1 MNNLLNKFVVSNIL
15 FYICSTINEKEM
27 EAMEAITINT
37 LADKLCTSKD
47 ALRLWCNRNGLKVS
61 NELTQPQIKEI
72 AQAYSIPNSR
82 RSDEVVKAAKA
93 ILASFQVQQTQAV
106 NVVVNNHMAEN
117 KTTEKETEK
126 EVKVVAEQ
134 PKADISQIWLR
145 VVFGCAIA
153 WQIVHTAILEESVS
167 PVHGIWGWV
176 LAGVFALGVQF
187 TAFML
192 TLKSNKKVFLVFS
205 SIIEL
210 GINILVYFPW
220 VDAAK
225 VLIAVTAAF
234 SIFSYSELI
243 IKK

>member
-1 MNNLLNKFVVSNIL
+1 
-15 FYICSTINEKEM
+15 
-27 EAMEAITINT
+27 MEAITINS

-47 ALRLWCNRNGLKVS
+47 ALRLWCNRNGLKVG

-82 RSDEVVKAAKA
+82 RSDEVVKAAKE

-106 NVVVNNHMAEN
+106 NVVVNNHIE
-117 KTTEKETEK
+117 TKEQPQPKK
-126 EVKVVAEQ
+126 EVKAVAEQ

-167 PVHGIWGWV
+167 PVHGVWGWV

-192 TLKSNKKVFLVFS
+192 TLKSNKKVFLVIS

-210 GINILVYFPW
+210 GINLLVYFPHQW
-220 VDAAK
+220 LAK
-225 VLIAVTAAF
+225 ILVAVTAAF